1 MTSFDAIPVLDLSL
15 SRHSATKPAFLDSLR
30 NALLD
35 VGFLYIRNT
44 GLDDA
49 LIQDVIEQGK
59 AFFSLPEEQKTE
71 IQMKNVPSFLGPI
84 HYLPDLMNRLLNGPC
99 PGYNKLGNEVTAL
112 KTDWREQIDLS
123 TTHPL
128 PTPGSPL
135 YHNLLSP
142 NQWPN
147 PKHLPKFQLTFET
160 YISRMSEL
168 SIFFTSL
175 IAESLNLPSSAFDRF
190 FDKDQQHKLKIIKYP
205 DTASLPSSNQTQGVG
220 PHKDSM
226 LTSYLLQV
234 PPHIGLQ
241 AQNLSGDW
249 IDCPPIPFSLVV
261 AIGQGLEAL
270 THGVCKST
278 THRVLSPRAGLG
290 PRFSVPFFQGV
301 SYDAT
306 FESVDIPAEILAMR
320 DERLKQRGGARID
333 DVEFTFTKG
342 RWGHL
347 GEATLVNRVKS
358 HVDVGERWYPE
369 ILAQI
374 RAEQA
379 AAGDKAERLAEA
391 NPSRTGEQPVGVTE
405 GPQAIRA
412 H

>member
-1 MTSFDAIPVLDLSL
+1 MSFDAIPVLDLSL
-15 SRHSATKPAFLDSLR
+15 SRRPDTKPAFLESLR

-35 VGFLYIRNT
+35 VGFLYIKDT
-44 GLDDA
+44 GIDDA

-59 AFFSLPEEQKTE
+59 AFFSLPEEQKLE
-71 IQMKNVPSFLGPI
+71 VQMKNVPSFLGEI
-84 HYLPDLMNRLLNGPC
+84 QLLPYSFDRLLNGPSL
-99 PGYNKLGNEVTAL
+99 GYNKLGNEITAL
-112 KTDWREQIDLS
+112 ETDWREQIDLS
-123 TTHPL
+123 TPHPL
-128 PTPGSPL
+128 PKPTSPL

-147 PKHLPKFQLTFET
+147 PRYIPNFQSTFET
-160 YISRMSEL
+160 YISCMSKL
-168 SIFFTSL
+168 STQFTSL

-190 FDKDQQHKLKIIKYP
+190 FDKDQQHKLKIVKYP
-205 DTASLPSSNQTQGVG
+205 DTASLPASNQTQGVG

-234 PPHIGLQ
+234 PPHTGLQ
-241 AQNLSGDW
+241 AQNLNGDW
-249 IDCPPIPFSLVV
+249 IDCPPIPFTLVV

-278 THRVLSPRAGLG
+278 THRVLSPQAGLG

-320 DERLKQRGGARID
+320 DERLKQRGGRRID

-342 RWGHL
+342 RWRHL

-369 ILAQI
+369 ILAQV

-379 AAGDKAERLAEA
+379 AAKAKAEPLAEA
-391 NPSRTGEQPVGVTE
+391 NASRTGEQAGGITE